1 MYADRAVT
9 LLLLLKMLL
18 NCNREK
24 YSGSLLSG
32 AEVWSSTLSCKISV
46 VSAFL
51 SLEILEKGDMHM
63 EQGIMKKKKDID
75 HILKKCTTGANNGK
89 KGRKWRQQRWKSLL
103 KKNICIVYDDKPFKS
118 QEKYF

>member
-51 SLEILEKGDMHM
+51 SLEILEKGDMHID
-63 EQGIMKKKKDID
+63 QGIMKKKK
-75 HILKKCTTGANNGK
+75 ILIIYWKNVPWGLIKEKKEENGDN
-89 KGRKWRQQRWKSLL
+89 RHENR
-103 KKNICIVYDDKPFKS
+103 Y
-118 QEKYF
+118 